1 MDTRLCIIQPD
12 VAGDGGGVVLSPF
25 IFKSLAV
32 LVEELMARLVEAD
45 RFGRGAQH
53 LLRTPSRCRYFVK
66 LGHGRSGEKSA
77 ACRVLD
83 GCGKQD
89 ILSVRSECGG
99 YLTGGVGSEPLGGSA
114 VCRHHEYVE
123 VAVSV
128 AGKGY
133 LFAVRRPYG
142 GTFVAL
148 LGSKLCGGSTFGRHL
163 VDVSFV
169 AECDFR
175 TVGRDLHIAHPERR
189 GGMSGNGSKA

>member
-32 LVEELMARLVEAD
+32 LVEELLARLVEAD
-45 RFGRGAQH
+45 RFGRSTQH

-128 AGKGY
+128 AGKGN
-133 LFAVRRPYG
+133 LFAVR
-142 GTFVAL
+142 
-148 LGSKLCGGSTFGRHL
+148 
-163 VDVSFV
+163 
-169 AECDFR
+169 
-175 TVGRDLHIAHPERR
+175 
-189 GGMSGNGSKA
+189 